1 MEISTLLYLT
11 SGLFLGWAL
20 GANHLGNIFGTAVGT
35 RMVSFAAAAFICSVF
50 VILGAVISGAG
61 AAHTLGE
68 LGAVNALAGSFMVA
82 LAAGIS
88 IFIMTKLGLPV
99 SSTQAIVGA
108 IIGWNLFCGLATDP
122 EPLIKILG
130 AWVASPV
137 LAAAFSIVLF
147 KSLTWWLRV
156 FPVPIVRLDALL
168 RIGLIVA
175 GAFGAYSLGAN
186 NIANVMGVFIAS
198 SPFTDTSIM
207 GGATFTSVQQLF
219 LIGAMA
225 IAAGVITYSKR
236 VVHTVGSQLLKM
248 SPLAAWVVVMAHS
261 LVLFVFASEG
271 LERFL
276 ADHGLST
283 IPLVPVSSSEAVIG
297 AVVGIALLQGG
308 RGMHWKEL
316 GGISLGW
323 VLTPFISM
331 LVCFVGLFFLQNV
344 FNQQVYTPAPYTL
357 SDTAPFRPLGPLAPS
372 PWRRPVD
379 AQEL

>member
-1 MEISTLLYLT
+1 MYLT

-20 GANHLGNIFGTAVGT
+20 GANHLGNIFGTAIGT
-35 RMVSFAAAAFICSVF
+35 RMVSFAAAAIICSVF

-68 LGAVNALAGSFMVA
+68 LGAVNALGGSFMVA
-82 LAAGIS
+82 LAAGFS
-88 IFIMTKLGLPV
+88 VFIMTKLALPV

-108 IIGWNLFCGLATDP
+108 IIGWNLFCDLATDST
-122 EPLIKILG
+122 PLFKILG

-137 LAAAFSIVLF
+137 LAAAFAIVLF
-147 KSLTWWLRV
+147 KLLTWWLRV
-156 FPVPIVRLDALL
+156 FPVPIVRLDVLL

-198 SPFTDTSIM
+198 SPFTDTSII
-207 GGATFTSVQQLF
+207 GGVAFTSVQQLF
-219 LIGAMA
+219 LIGALA
-225 IAAGVITYSKR
+225 IAIGVVTYSKR
-236 VVHTVGSQLLKM
+236 VVHTVGSGLLKM

-261 LVLFVFASEG
+261 LVLFIFASEG

-276 ADHGLST
+276 ADHGLPT
-283 IPLVPVSSSEAVIG
+283 IPLVPVSSSEAIIG
-297 AVVGIALLQGG
+297 AVVGIAILQGG
-308 RGMHWKEL
+308 RGMRWKEL

-323 VLTPFISM
+323 VLTPVISM

-344 FNQQVYTPAPYTL
+344 FNQQVYTPDTYAL
-357 SDTAPFRPLGPLAPS
+357 SDTAPICSIGPLGLS
-372 PWRRPVD
+372 P
-379 AQEL
+379 